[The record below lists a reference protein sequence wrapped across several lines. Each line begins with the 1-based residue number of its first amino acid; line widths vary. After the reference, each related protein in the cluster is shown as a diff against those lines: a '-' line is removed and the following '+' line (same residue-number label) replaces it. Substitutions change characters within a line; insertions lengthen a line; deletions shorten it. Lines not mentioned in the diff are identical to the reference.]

1 VVRPKARWRRA
12 YARVVARPTRRFH
25 FRSAARSSPFRIDAE
40 EALELT
46 AAGALLIDVRR
57 EDDPTEPLDGSVRI
71 PPDMIPER
79 VAGLRPEVAI
89 VLACT

>member
-1 VVRPKARWRRA
+1 
-12 YARVVARPTRRFH
+12 VVARPTRRFH
-25 FRSAARSSPFRIDAE
+25 LPSAARASPFRIEAE

-46 AAGALLIDVRR
+46 AAGALLVDVRR
-57 EDDPTEPLDGSVRI
+57 EDDPTAPLPGSVRI